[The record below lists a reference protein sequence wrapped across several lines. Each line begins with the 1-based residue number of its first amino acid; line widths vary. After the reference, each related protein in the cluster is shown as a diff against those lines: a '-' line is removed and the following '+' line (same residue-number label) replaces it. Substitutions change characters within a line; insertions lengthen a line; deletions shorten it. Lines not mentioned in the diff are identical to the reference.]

1 MVRTVITP
9 RQTDI
14 LLAIPES
21 YIGKKIEV
29 TFFALEELFE
39 DKQPHLCFACTVPT
53 PLVLGTK
60 CEAHAQ
66 SAKQKTLGEFFGVL
80 AENDFQQLKE
90 YTTQARKEWD
100 RVF

>member
-9 RQTDI
+9 SQTDVR
-14 LLAIPES
+14 LAIPEN
-21 YIGKKIEV
+21 YIGKKVEV

-39 DKQPHLCFACTVPT
+39 DKQPHLCFA
-53 PLVLGTK
+53 
-60 CEAHAQ
+60 Q
-66 SAKQKTLGEFFGVL
+66 SAMQKTLGDFFGVL

>member
-9 RQTDI
+9 SQTDI
-14 LLAIPES
+14 RLAIPEN
-21 YIGKKIEV
+21 YVGKKVEV

-39 DKQPHLCFACTVPT
+39 DKQP
-53 PLVLGTK
+53 
-60 CEAHAQ
+60 
-66 SAKQKTLGEFFGVL
+66 QKTLGDFFGVL
-80 AENDFQQLKE
+80 AENDYQQLKE

>member
-14 LLAIPES
+14 RLAIPEN
-21 YIGKKIEV
+21 YIGKKVEV

-39 DKQPHLCFACTVPT
+39 DKQP
-53 PLVLGTK
+53 
-60 CEAHAQ
+60 
-66 SAKQKTLGEFFGVL
+66 QKTLGDFFGVL

-100 RVF
+100 RIF

>member
-14 LLAIPES
+14 RLAIPEN
-21 YIGKKIEV
+21 YIGKKVEV

-39 DKQPHLCFACTVPT
+39 DKQP
-53 PLVLGTK
+53 
-60 CEAHAQ
+60 
-66 SAKQKTLGEFFGVL
+66 QKTLGDFFGVL

-90 YTTQARKEWD
+90 ITSQARKEWD